1 MKVEASDTF
10 FESLERLAWYDTKLW
25 KVWEF
30 IKRTIPRFFKNIW
43 RFRKELASHEWWDYR
58 YTLEMLY
65 RSLVIMES
73 KMHDGME
80 IRETRDKKVI
90 KMQRAIQLLKH
101 KLDDDYI
108 ERAEKVLGEISWK
121 ELEWEEIEGSDS
133 HRLVDNDTLSEKKHM
148 KKVFTHARKVENK
161 EWVEIWK
168 IISGLQTD
176 EHWKD
181 YIKTEDY
188 TKLNTEG
195 KFEAQWKWSDG
206 SDMRT
211 WWD

>member
-1 MKVEASDTF
+1 MKVETSESF

-30 IKRTIPRFFKNIW
+30 IRRTIPRFFKNIW
-43 RFRKELASHEWWDYR
+43 RFRKELAHHEWWDYR

-80 IRETRDKKVI
+80 IRETRDKKVE

-101 KLDDDYI
+101 KLDDDYTARI
-108 ERAEKVLGEISWK
+108 EAELGKLILHDWEFE
-121 ELEWEEIEGSDS
+121 ELENGN
-133 HRLVDNDTLSEKKHM
+133 HRLIDNDTPAERKHNRM
-148 KKVFTHARKVENK
+148 IFKEAHKLEDK
-161 EWVEIWK
+161 EWIELWNILK
-168 IISGLQTD
+168 GTKYS
-176 EHWKD
+176 
-181 YIKTEDY
+181 KTWGDA
-188 TKLNTEG
+188 
-195 KFEAQWKWSDG
+195 FDG
-206 SDMRT
+206 TDMRG

>member
-30 IKRTIPRFFKNIW
+30 IRRTIPRFFKNIW
-43 RFRKELASHEWWDYR
+43 RFRKELAHHEWWDYR

-80 IRETRDKKVI
+80 IRETRDKKVE

-101 KLDDDYI
+101 KLDDDYTARI
-108 ERAEKVLGEISWK
+108 EAELGKLILHDWEFE
-121 ELEWEEIEGSDS
+121 ELENGN
-133 HRLVDNDTLSEKKHM
+133 HRLIDNDTPAERKHNRM
-148 KKVFTHARKVENK
+148 IFKEAHKLEDK
-161 EWVEIWK
+161 EWIELWNILK
-168 IISGLQTD
+168 GTKYS
-176 EHWKD
+176 
-181 YIKTEDY
+181 KTWGDA
-188 TKLNTEG
+188 
-195 KFEAQWKWSDG
+195 FDG
-206 SDMRT
+206 TDMRG

>member
-30 IKRTIPRFFKNIW
+30 IKITIPRFFKNIW
-43 RFRKELASHEWWDYR
+43 RFRKELAHHEWWDYR

-80 IRETRDKKVI
+80 IRETRDKKVE

-101 KLDDDYI
+101 KLDDDYTARI
-108 ERAEKVLGEISWK
+108 EAELGKLILHDWEFEK
-121 ELEWEEIEGSDS
+121 LENGN
-133 HRLVDNDTLSEKKHM
+133 HRLIDNDTPAERKHNRM
-148 KKVFTHARKVENK
+148 IFKEAHKLEDK
-161 EWVEIWK
+161 EWIELWNILK
-168 IISGLQTD
+168 GTKYS
-176 EHWKD
+176 
-181 YIKTEDY
+181 KTWGDA
-188 TKLNTEG
+188 
-195 KFEAQWKWSDG
+195 FDG
-206 SDMRT
+206 TDMRG

>member
-1 MKVEASDTF
+1 MKVETSESF

-30 IKRTIPRFFKNIW
+30 IKITIPRFFKNIW
-43 RFRKELASHEWWDYR
+43 RFRKELAHHEWWDYR

-80 IRETRDKKVI
+80 IRETRDKKVE

-101 KLDDDYI
+101 KLDDDYTARI
-108 ERAEKVLGEISWK
+108 EVELGKLILHDWEFE
-121 ELEWEEIEGSDS
+121 ELENGN
-133 HRLVDNDTLSEKKHM
+133 HRLIDNDTPAERKHNRM
-148 KKVFTHARKVENK
+148 IFKEAHKLEDK
-161 EWVEIWK
+161 EWIELWNILK
-168 IISGLQTD
+168 GTKYS
-176 EHWKD
+176 
-181 YIKTEDY
+181 KTWGD
-188 TKLNTEG
+188 T
-195 KFEAQWKWSDG
+195 FDG
-206 SDMRT
+206 TDMRG

>member
-1 MKVEASDTF
+1 MKVEASESF

-43 RFRKELASHEWWDYR
+43 RFRKELAQHEWWDYR

-80 IRETRDKKVI
+80 IRETRDKKVE

-101 KLDDDYI
+101 KLDDDYTERI
-108 ERAEKVLGEISWK
+108 EAELGKLILHDWEFE
-121 ELEWEEIEGSDS
+121 ELENGN
-133 HRLVDNDTLSEKKHM
+133 HRVIDNDTPAERKHNRM
-148 KKVFTHARKVENK
+148 IFKEAHKLEDK
-161 EWVEIWK
+161 EWIELWNILK
-168 IISGLQTD
+168 GTKYS
-176 EHWKD
+176 
-181 YIKTEDY
+181 KTWGD
-188 TKLNTEG
+188 T
-195 KFEAQWKWSDG
+195 FDG
-206 SDMRT
+206 TDMRG

>member
-1 MKVEASDTF
+1 MKVETSESF

-30 IKRTIPRFFKNIW
+30 IKITIPRFFKNIW
-43 RFRKELASHEWWDYR
+43 RFRKELAHHEWWDYR

-80 IRETRDKKVI
+80 IRETRDKKVE

-101 KLDDDYI
+101 KLDDDYTARI
-108 ERAEKVLGEISWK
+108 EAELGKLILHDWEFE
-121 ELEWEEIEGSDS
+121 ELENGN
-133 HRLVDNDTLSEKKHM
+133 HRLIDNDTPAERKHNRM
-148 KKVFTHARKVENK
+148 IFKEAHKLEDK
-161 EWVEIWK
+161 EWIELWNILK
-168 IISGLQTD
+168 GTKYS
-176 EHWKD
+176 
-181 YIKTEDY
+181 KTWGDA
-188 TKLNTEG
+188 
-195 KFEAQWKWSDG
+195 FDG
-206 SDMRT
+206 TDMRG

>member
-1 MKVEASDTF
+1 MKVEASESF

-25 KVWEF
+25 KVWDF

-43 RFRKELASHEWWDYR
+43 RFRKELAQHEWWDYR

-80 IRETRDKKVI
+80 IRETRDKKVE

-101 KLDDDYI
+101 KLDDDYTERI
-108 ERAEKVLGEISWK
+108 EAELGKLILHDWEFE
-121 ELEWEEIEGSDS
+121 ELENGN
-133 HRLVDNDTLSEKKHM
+133 HRLIDNDTPAERKHNRM
-148 KKVFTHARKVENK
+148 IFKEAHKLEDK
-161 EWVEIWK
+161 EWIELWNILK
-168 IISGLQTD
+168 GTKYS
-176 EHWKD
+176 
-181 YIKTEDY
+181 KTWGD
-188 TKLNTEG
+188 T
-195 KFEAQWKWSDG
+195 FDG
-206 SDMRT
+206 TDMRG

>member
-30 IKRTIPRFFKNIW
+30 IKITIPRFFKNIW
-43 RFRKELASHEWWDYR
+43 RFRKELAHHEWWDYR

-80 IRETRDKKVI
+80 IRETRDKKVE

-101 KLDDDYI
+101 KLDDDYTARI
-108 ERAEKVLGEISWK
+108 EVELGKLILHDWEFE
-121 ELEWEEIEGSDS
+121 ELENGN
-133 HRLVDNDTLSEKKHM
+133 HRLIDNDTPAERKHNRM
-148 KKVFTHARKVENK
+148 IFKEAHKLEDK
-161 EWVEIWK
+161 EWIELWNILK
-168 IISGLQTD
+168 GTKYS
-176 EHWKD
+176 
-181 YIKTEDY
+181 KTWGDA
-188 TKLNTEG
+188 
-195 KFEAQWKWSDG
+195 FDG
-206 SDMRT
+206 TDMRG

>member
-10 FESLERLAWYDTKLW
+10 FESLERLAWYDTKLCN
-25 KVWEF
+25 VWEF

-101 KLDDDYI
+101 KLDDDYTKRI
-108 ERAEKVLGEISWK
+108 EAELGELILHDWEFE
-121 ELEWEEIEGSDS
+121 ELENGN
-133 HRLVDNDTLSEKKHM
+133 HRVIDNDTPAERKHN
-148 KKVFTHARKVENK
+148 RKIFKEAHKLEDK
-161 EWVEIWK
+161 EWIELWNILK
-168 IISGLQTD
+168 GTKYS
-176 EHWKD
+176 
-181 YIKTEDY
+181 KTWGD
-188 TKLNTEG
+188 T
-195 KFEAQWKWSDG
+195 FDG
-206 SDMRT
+206 TDMRG

>member
-1 MKVEASDTF
+1 MKVETSESF

-30 IKRTIPRFFKNIW
+30 IIRTIPRFFKNIW
-43 RFRKELASHEWWDYR
+43 RFRKELAHHEWWDYR

-80 IRETRDKKVI
+80 IRETRDKKVE

-101 KLDDDYI
+101 KLDDDYT
-108 ERAEKVLGEISWK
+108 ERVEAELGKLFLHDWEFE
-121 ELEWEEIEGSDS
+121 ELENGN
-133 HRLVDNDTLSEKKHM
+133 HRLIDNDTPAERKHNRM
-148 KKVFTHARKVENK
+148 IFKEAHKLEDK
-161 EWVEIWK
+161 EWIELWNILK
-168 IISGLQTD
+168 GTKYS
-176 EHWKD
+176 
-181 YIKTEDY
+181 KTWGDA
-188 TKLNTEG
+188 
-195 KFEAQWKWSDG
+195 FDG
-206 SDMRT
+206 TDMRG

>member
-1 MKVEASDTF
+1 MKVEATDSF

-101 KLDDDYI
+101 KLDDDFTKRI
-108 ERAEKVLGEISWK
+108 EAELGELILHDWEFE
-121 ELEWEEIEGSDS
+121 ELENGN
-133 HRLVDNDTLSEKKHM
+133 HRVIDNDTPAERKHN
-148 KKVFTHARKVENK
+148 RKIFKEAHKLEDK
-161 EWVEIWK
+161 EWIELWNILK
-168 IISGLQTD
+168 GTKYS
-176 EHWKD
+176 
-181 YIKTEDY
+181 KTWGD
-188 TKLNTEG
+188 T
-195 KFEAQWKWSDG
+195 FDG
-206 SDMRT
+206 TDMRG

>member
-1 MKVEASDTF
+1 MKVETSESF

-30 IKRTIPRFFKNIW
+30 IRRTIPRFFKNIW
-43 RFRKELASHEWWDYR
+43 RFRKELAHHEWWDYR

-80 IRETRDKKVI
+80 IRETRDKKVE

-101 KLDDDYI
+101 KLDDDYSDRI
-108 ERAEKVLGEISWK
+108 EAELGKLILHDWEFE
-121 ELEWEEIEGSDS
+121 ELENGN
-133 HRLVDNDTLSEKKHM
+133 HRLIDNDTPAERKHNRM
-148 KKVFTHARKVENK
+148 IFKEAHKLEDK
-161 EWVEIWK
+161 EWIELWNILK
-168 IISGLQTD
+168 GTKYS
-176 EHWKD
+176 
-181 YIKTEDY
+181 KTWGDA
-188 TKLNTEG
+188 
-195 KFEAQWKWSDG
+195 FDG
-206 SDMRT
+206 TDMRG

>member
-1 MKVEASDTF
+1 MKIEASESF

-25 KVWEF
+25 KVWDF

-43 RFRKELASHEWWDYR
+43 RFRKELAHHEWWDYR

-80 IRETRDKKVI
+80 IRETRDKKVE

-101 KLDDDYI
+101 KLDDDYTERI
-108 ERAEKVLGEISWK
+108 EAELGKLILHDWEFE
-121 ELEWEEIEGSDS
+121 ELENGN
-133 HRLVDNDTLSEKKHM
+133 HRVIDNDTPAERKHNRM
-148 KKVFTHARKVENK
+148 IFKEAHKLEDK
-161 EWVEIWK
+161 EWIELWNILK
-168 IISGLQTD
+168 GTRYS
-176 EHWKD
+176 
-181 YIKTEDY
+181 KTWGD
-188 TKLNTEG
+188 
-195 KFEAQWKWSDG
+195 KFDG
-206 SDMRT
+206 TDMRG

>member
-1 MKVEASDTF
+1 MKVETSESF

-30 IKRTIPRFFKNIW
+30 IRRTIPRFFKNIW
-43 RFRKELASHEWWDYR
+43 RFRKELAHHEWWDYR

-80 IRETRDKKVI
+80 IRETRDKKVE

-101 KLDDDYI
+101 KLDDDYTARI
-108 ERAEKVLGEISWK
+108 EVELGKLILHDWEFE
-121 ELEWEEIEGSDS
+121 ELENGN
-133 HRLVDNDTLSEKKHM
+133 HRLIDNDTPAERKHNRM
-148 KKVFTHARKVENK
+148 IFKEAHKLEDK
-161 EWVEIWK
+161 EWIELWNILK
-168 IISGLQTD
+168 GTKYS
-176 EHWKD
+176 
-181 YIKTEDY
+181 KTWGD
-188 TKLNTEG
+188 
-195 KFEAQWKWSDG
+195 KFDG
-206 SDMRT
+206 TDMRG

>member
-1 MKVEASDTF
+1 MKVEATDSF

-58 YTLEMLY
+58 YTLEILY

-80 IRETRDKKVI
+80 IRETRDKKVA
-90 KMQRAIQLLKH
+90 KMQRAIQLIKH
-101 KLDDDYI
+101 KLDDDFTERI
-108 ERAEKVLGEISWK
+108 EAELGELILHDWEFE
-121 ELEWEEIEGSDS
+121 ELENGN
-133 HRLVDNDTLSEKKHM
+133 HRVIDNDTPAERKHNRRIF
-148 KKVFTHARKVENK
+148 KEAHKLEDK
-161 EWVEIWK
+161 EWIELWNILK
-168 IISGLQTD
+168 GTKYS
-176 EHWKD
+176 
-181 YIKTEDY
+181 KTWGD
-188 TKLNTEG
+188 T
-195 KFEAQWKWSDG
+195 FDG
-206 SDMRT
+206 TDMRG

>member
-1 MKVEASDTF
+1 MKVEASDSF

-101 KLDDDYI
+101 KLDDDFTKRI
-108 ERAEKVLGEISWK
+108 EAELGELILHDWEFE
-121 ELEWEEIEGSDS
+121 ELENGN
-133 HRLVDNDTLSEKKHM
+133 HRVIDNDTPAERKHN
-148 KKVFTHARKVENK
+148 RKIFKEAHKLEDK
-161 EWVEIWK
+161 EWIELWNILK
-168 IISGLQTD
+168 GTKYS
-176 EHWKD
+176 
-181 YIKTEDY
+181 KTWGD
-188 TKLNTEG
+188 T
-195 KFEAQWKWSDG
+195 FDG
-206 SDMRT
+206 TDMRG